1 MVKCHLTHGMEA
13 RMKKAKE
20 IIYSSIMTLFALPFT
35 LFAATP
41 EVKMAKVGDVELAYY
56 IRGEGKP
63 LLMINGYK
71 CTMSTWDPA
80 LLEDL
85 EKSHQ
90 LILFDNRGAG
100 LSTDTVE
107 DHTTIAQM
115 ADDAAGLIKA
125 LGLKKAHILGWSM
138 GARIAQQL
146 VIRNPDV
153 VDKVLLC
160 AANPGGTHQ
169 VATSEEA
176 AKKLKGP
183 VHSELEAVELFYDST
198 PEGIQEA
205 KAYLERLHNAI
216 AAKTIPNDLI
226 VKPETVERQDR
237 ARGKPWDDSNANYDA
252 LSNIKAPVLIS
263 DGRNDIVDLPGN
275 VQVIANQIP
284 FSWTAFFD
292 GGHAYL
298 FQNHAQFAA
307 LVNVFLNP

>member
-1 MVKCHLTHGMEA
+1 
-13 RMKKAKE
+13 MKTLKKF
-20 IIYSSIMTLFALPFT
+20 IYTGVLTLFVLPFM
-35 LFAATP
+35 LFAGAP

-80 LLEDL
+80 LIEDL

-115 ADDAAGLIKA
+115 ADDAAGIIKA
-125 LGLKKAHILGWSM
+125 LGFKKAHILGWSM

-160 AANPGGTHQ
+160 AANPGGSHQ
-169 VATSEEA
+169 VATSAEA
-176 AKKLKGP
+176 AAKLKAP
-183 VHSELEAVELFYDST
+183 VHSELEAVEQFYDPT
-198 PEGIQEA
+198 PEGIQQA
-205 KAYLERLHNAI
+205 KAYLERLHKAI
-216 AAKTIPNDLI
+216 TDKTIPNDLI

-237 ARGKPWDDSNANYDA
+237 ARGKPWNDSDENFDA
-252 LSNIKAPVLIS
+252 LSKITASVLIS
-263 DGRNDIVDLPGN
+263 DGRNDVVDLPGN
-275 VQVIANQIP
+275 VRVIANQIP
-284 FSWTAFFD
+284 FSWTAYFD

-298 FQNHAQFAA
+298 FQNHAQFAD
-307 LVNVFLNP
+307 LVKVFLND